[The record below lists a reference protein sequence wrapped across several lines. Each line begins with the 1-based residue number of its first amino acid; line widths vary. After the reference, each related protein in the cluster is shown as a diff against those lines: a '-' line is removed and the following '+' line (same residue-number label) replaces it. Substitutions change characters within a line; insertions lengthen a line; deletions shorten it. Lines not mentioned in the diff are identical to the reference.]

1 LPHAD
6 LLFLFAQNGA
16 LDGIALTSKVSGTSL
31 TAYTGFGLFFFA
43 FTFAIAVTTATSATA
58 LSIPLTVA
66 ASTATAVTTTARAT
80 VVIAVIIAITG
91 FGWISRAFGVGRI
104 SRVGRIGWLV
114 GRTEG
119 AVVGVSLGTLISVV
133 RGRRVIGIGSAARIA
148 RGVVSIAR
156 TLKTVA
162 AILVRTEHA

>member
-1 LPHAD
+1 AD
-6 LLFLFAQNGA
+6 AR
-16 LDGIALTSKVSGTSL
+16 I
-31 TAYTGFGLFFFA
+31 GLFFFA
-43 FTFAIAVTTATSATA
+43 VAFAIAVTAATRATA
-58 LSIPLTVA
+58 LSITLSITLTVA
-66 ASTATAVTTTARAT
+66 ASIATAVTTTSTAPAT
-80 VVIAVIIAITG
+80 IAVAVIIAITG
-91 FGWISRAFGVGRI
+91 FGWICRVFGVGRI

-133 RGRRVIGIGSAARIA
+133 RGRRVIRIGSAARIA
-148 RGVVSIAR
+148 GGVVRIAR